1 MSLITSILGG
11 PVERKVA
18 GASDLTWEAIY
29 GGPTSKT
36 GASVNV
42 TTALRVSTVLGC
54 CRVVAEDV
62 SKVPLG
68 LFQDLA
74 DGSKRRALDHSL
86 HEVLAR
92 TPNPWMTSME
102 FRETLCYHASLTHG
116 GFAFINRVGSEV
128 RELIPLMPQNVVVK
142 LLRGSFSGLEV
153 AYEVSDAAGRIAT
166 LTGAEVF
173 RVRGPSW
180 NGWSGLE
187 LVREAAEAV
196 GLAISIEETQARL
209 HANGVQGGGIL
220 STDQKLNKDAIDR
233 IRGQFSD
240 SYGSASQFKT
250 KVLDAGLKF
259 QSMMMSG
266 VDAQHLETRKHQVEE
281 ICRFFRVNPVKI
293 FAGDKSS
300 TYASVEQFSIS
311 HVVDTLLPWFTRW
324 EQALDRS
331 LLTREDRAK
340 GFYTHHTVQ
349 GLLRGDSAARSAFY
363 KAGINDGWMTRN
375 EARKF
380 EELDPIAEL
389 EKPLKP
395 LNMETVEPDGADD
408 QGEDAGEDGTGAG
421 ATDVA
426 GAAAVQDTALNGA
439 QVASLLAILQE
450 VAAGRMPAATARA
463 MIVAS
468 FPGVAE
474 TTVDA
479 MLAGLADFVP
489 PEEPPAP
496 TGPPP
501 DAGAKAFGGSLER
514 AFASLALGLSS
525 RGGEPEIE
533 FIRDPK
539 GQVIG
544 AKPKKK

>member
-1 MSLITSILGG
+1 
-11 PVERKVA
+11 VERKVA
-18 GASDLTWEAIY
+18 DASALTWEAIY

-74 DGSKRRALDHSL
+74 DGSKRRASDHSL

-116 GFAFINRVGSEV
+116 GFAFINRVGGEV

-166 LTGAEVF
+166 LLGDQVF

-220 STDQKLNKDAIDR
+220 STDQTLNKDAVDR

-240 SYGSASQFKT
+240 SYGGAAQFKT

-259 QSMMMSG
+259 QSMMMTG

-331 LLTREDRAK
+331 LLTKEDLAK

-395 LNMETVEPDGADD
+395 LNMETVEPDEVDQADPAAAAD
-408 QGEDAGEDGTGAG
+408 VGDGT
-421 ATDVA
+421 A

-439 QVASLLAILQE
+439 QVASLLAIVQA
-450 VAAGRMPAATARA
+450 VAAGQLPASTARE
-463 MIVAS
+463 MILAS
-468 FPGVAE
+468 FPAVAPA
-474 TTVDA
+474 TIDA